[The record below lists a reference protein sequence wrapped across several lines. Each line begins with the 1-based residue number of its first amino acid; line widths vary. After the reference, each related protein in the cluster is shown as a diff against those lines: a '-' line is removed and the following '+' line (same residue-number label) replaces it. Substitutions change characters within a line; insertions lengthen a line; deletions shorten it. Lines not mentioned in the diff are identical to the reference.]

1 MNLANFKTNKIVGKF
16 NKYFFFFFQKNK
28 YKIKLRQ
35 KCLNKIKTN
44 KYNLS
49 FTIETRLQCFVGLDM
64 EKHSHAQFPNCNGL
78 PLDQRT
84 IAKIQLIIVEQCR
97 L

>member
-1 MNLANFKTNKIVGKF
+1 MDLANFKANKIVDKF
-16 NKYFFFFFQKNK
+16 NKYIFFLK
-28 YKIKLRQ
+28 KL
-35 KCLNKIKTN
+35 LNKIKTH

-49 FTIETRLQCFVGLDM
+49 FTIETRLQYFIGLDM
-64 EKHSHAQFPNCNGL
+64 EKHSHAQFPNCSGL

-84 IAKIQLIIVEQCR
+84 IAKIQLTIVEQCR